1 MSVRALPLVFINMG
15 GEMLYVLDQR
25 LRALNTSEE
34 QSERGVWSEQD
45 RRRVISDIIGTL
57 FSKSFMDELLKPQP
71 LYSHRTMKSVLT
83 RLAHTSIMRLNLAS
97 MDRLY
102 ELMLMAFKH
111 QVLLC
116 PRPRDLLL
124 VSYNHMDSMRYMVR
138 DTPVL
143 LNQVD
148 ETHRKLAEV
157 YSDLSEGD
165 FQLLRQTLLMFFQDS
180 HIRVSLL
187 LKAQIQKS
195 SGRFLLTASGPVP
208 VGTRVPGLIRMFDPK
223 GREVSRSE
231 YPSGGSYSGAVREG
245 SLELNGDRV
254 LKLGLN
260 MYTMEHPEDTHTS
273 NTPGHQ
279 SDNSPNPL
287 AKEELNLLAHLMGS
301 MMLEHVPKGDPGFC
315 ISFFSPEPEE
325 EEGAPGG
332 TQEFRVINI
341 QAVQDEETTSTLAQI
356 AGQFTDKE
364 AIPGDESSSTGA
376 DLLAMMDD
384 L

>member
-1 MSVRALPLVFINMG
+1 MG

-71 LYSHRTMKSVLT
+71 LYSHRTMKS
-83 RLAHTSIMRLNLAS
+83 
-97 MDRLY
+97 
-102 ELMLMAFKH
+102 
-111 QVLLC
+111 
-116 PRPRDLLL
+116 
-124 VSYNHMDSMRYMVR
+124 
-138 DTPVL
+138 
-143 LNQVD
+143 
-148 ETHRKLAEV
+148 
-157 YSDLSEGD
+157 
-165 FQLLRQTLLMFFQDS
+165 
-180 HIRVSLL
+180 
-187 LKAQIQKS
+187 
-195 SGRFLLTASGPVP
+195 
-208 VGTRVPGLIRMFDPK
+208 
-223 GREVSRSE
+223 
-231 YPSGGSYSGAVREG
+231 
-245 SLELNGDRV
+245 
-254 LKLGLN
+254 
-260 MYTMEHPEDTHTS
+260 
-273 NTPGHQ
+273 